1 MSQEER
7 IIYLE
12 KLSKVIR
19 YAGLNLQPQ
28 ILGVVLDENVVKF
41 IRKIDSA
48 LTANPNLD
56 LESIDKIV
64 EEVNAEAERNA
75 KAEAK
80 KAEKKTKLDK
90 A

>member
-7 IIYLE
+7 ILYLE

-28 ILGVVLDENVVKF
+28 ILGVVLDENVVNF
-41 IRKIDSA
+41 VRKIDAA

-64 EEVNAEAERNA
+64 AEVNAEAERKA
-75 KAEAK
+75 KAAAK

>member
-7 IIYLE
+7 ILYLE

-28 ILGVVLDENVVKF
+28 ILGVVLDENVVNF
-41 IRKIDSA
+41 VRKIDAA

-56 LESIDKIV
+56 LESIDAIV
-64 EEVNAEAERNA
+64 AEVNAEAERKA
-75 KAEAK
+75 KAAAK